1 MTVFTNSDYDDHESV
16 LFFQDKETGLK
27 AILAVHDTTM
37 GPALGGTRMWNY
49 ATEEEAL
56 KDVLRLSRGMTYKS
70 ALAGLKLGGGKSVII
85 GDPHTQKS
93 DALFEAFGRAV
104 DRLNGAY
111 IAAEDVGT
119 SVADLEVA
127 RQSTKYIAGITE
139 GGAGDPSPATSWGVF
154 NGVTAAAKHKFGS
167 SDLNGIKVAVQGLG
181 NVGFG
186 LCQYLHKAGAQLIVA
201 DIYEDSVKRAVKE
214 LGATAVDP
222 ETIHAAEVDIYAPC
236 ALGGAINEISIK
248 DIKAPVIAG
257 AANNQLETP
266 EMGAELRRRGILY
279 APDYVINAG
288 GIILISHEGPSFNRE
303 AAFKQVG
310 DIHKTLLDIFAR
322 ADAEDKP
329 TDVIADQI
337 ALEILEKVRKKDSG
351 AQKLSA

>member
-1 MTVFTNSDYDDHESV
+1 MTVFSTNDFDDHESV
-16 LFFQDKETGLK
+16 LFFHDKETGLK

-49 ATEEEAL
+49 ASEEEAV

-93 DALFEAFGRAV
+93 EALFEAFGRAL

-127 RQSTKYIAGITE
+127 RRQTKHIAGITE

-167 SDLNGIKVAVQGLG
+167 TDLKGLKVAVQGLG

-186 LCQYLHKAGAQLIVA
+186 LCQHLHKAGAELIVA
-201 DIYEDSVKRAVKE
+201 DIYEDSVLRAVKE

-222 ETIHAAEVDIYAPC
+222 ATIHAEEVDIYAPC
-236 ALGGAINEISIK
+236 ALGGAINEKSIEE
-248 DIKAPVIAG
+248 IKAPVIAG

-266 EMGAELRRRGILY
+266 EMGQELRRRGILY

-288 GIILISHEGPSFNRE
+288 GIILISHEGPTFNRE

-310 DIHKTLLDIFAR
+310 DIHNTLLDIFAR

-329 TDVIADQI
+329 TDEIADKI
-337 ALEILEKVRKKDSG
+337 ALEILESNRKKDKG
-351 AQKLSA
+351 ALSLSA

>member
-1 MTVFTNSDYDDHESV
+1 MTVFSTPDFDNHESV
-16 LFFQDKETGLK
+16 LFFHDKETGLK

-49 ATEEEAL
+49 ETEEEAL
-56 KDVLRLSRGMTYKS
+56 KDVLRLSRGMTFKS

-93 DALFEAFGRAV
+93 EALFEAFGRAV

-111 IAAEDVGT
+111 CAAEDVGT

-127 RQSTKYIAGITE
+127 RRTTKHIAGITE

-154 NGVTAAAKHKFGS
+154 NGVTAAAKYKFGS
-167 SDLNGIKVAVQGLG
+167 DDLTDLTVAVQGLG

-186 LCQYLHKAGAQLIVA
+186 LCQYLHKAGAKLIVA
-201 DIYEDSVKRAVKE
+201 DIYEDSVQRAVKE
-214 LGATAVDP
+214 LGATVVDP
-222 ETIHAAEVDIYAPC
+222 TAIHAADADIYAPC
-236 ALGGAINEISIK
+236 ALGGAINTSSIK
-248 DIKAPVIAG
+248 EIKASIIAG

-266 EMGAELRRRGILY
+266 DMGLELRRRGILY
-279 APDYVINAG
+279 APDYVLNAG
-288 GIILISHEGPSFNRE
+288 GIILISHEGPTFNRE
-303 AAFKQVG
+303 AAFKQVAG
-310 DIHKTLLDIFAR
+310 IHTTLLDIFAR
-322 ADAEDKP
+322 ADKEDKP

-337 ALEILEKVRKKDSG
+337 ALEILETTKKKGKG